1 MILIDII
8 RGKFGR
14 LDGGMMELA
23 LDPHVNKTGDI
34 WHICIEVVLLL
45 GCLKHYL
52 PLVILV
58 DIDSFP
64 HLFHVN

>member
-23 LDPHVNKTGDI
+23 LDPRVNKTGDI

-45 GCLKHYL
+45 GCFKHYL
-52 PLVILV
+52 PLVV
-58 DIDSFP
+58 FG
-64 HLFHVN
+64 